1 MKALNRIRERIALV
15 RRALQLVFDAASRWT
30 LAWAV
35 TLIVQ
40 GVLPAL
46 TIYISKLLIDELVG
60 AIGQGAA
67 SESIRGLVVLGAIMG
82 TLLLLGYVLSS
93 VGRWIRT
100 ALSET
105 FRDHLRGMLHAQAN
119 RLDLAFYESSAY
131 HDRLH
136 RVMGEVSQRPLVM
149 LESLGGV
156 LQSFVTLLGMA
167 ALIIL
172 YAWWLPF
179 VLVIGAVPA
188 LVVALRFSRRRHAW
202 WKKRT
207 ADERWAQYYETLLTH
222 SSVAAEM
229 RLFGLGSHFR
239 DLYQSLRQR
248 LRSERI
254 ALERGQ
260 LVEAIPAALAA
271 LIITAAVMVWITLRA
286 LRGLAT
292 LGDVALF
299 YQTFSRGQNLM
310 RTMLVGIGQVYD
322 SSLFVSELFDF
333 MSLEPLT
340 AGPATR
346 RLTRHPSSVRFDDVS
361 FSYPGTESRVLK
373 NVSVQFERGQ
383 TVAIVGENG
392 AGKST
397 LLKLLCRFYDP
408 STGDVSLDGISM
420 RLLDP
425 MDVWK
430 QTTVL
435 FQFPVQY
442 HASAAD
448 NIAYGELG
456 PSSESSRIEAA
467 ARSAGIHDKIT
478 SLPSEYQTLLG
489 RWFVDGQELS
499 GGEWQRL
506 AMARA
511 FYRDAPILVLDEP
524 TSMLD
529 SWAEGEWF
537 DRFKSLVE
545 DRIGIIITH
554 RFTIAR
560 RADVI
565 HVMRDGRIVESG
577 THGELVAMGGLYSS
591 SWNEQVAASA

>member
-1 MKALNRIRERIALV
+1 MKALIQIRERIALV
-15 RRALQLVFDAASRWT
+15 RRALRLVLDATSRWT
-30 LAWAV
+30 VAWAA
-35 TLIVQ
+35 TLFVQ

-46 TIYISKLLIDELVG
+46 TIYVSKLLIDELVG
-60 AIGQGAA
+60 AIGQGVETSAL
-67 SESIRGLVVLGAIMG
+67 RGIVILGVIMG
-82 TLLLLGYVLSS
+82 ALLLAGHVLSS
-93 VGRWIRT
+93 VSRWIRT

-105 FRDHLRGMLHAQAN
+105 FRDHLRGMIHTQAN

-136 RVMGEVSQRPLVM
+136 RVMGEVAQRPLVM

-167 ALIIL
+167 ALIL
-172 YAWWLPF
+172 MYAWWLPF
-179 VLVIGAVPA
+179 VLVVGAVPA

-207 ADERWAQYYETLLTH
+207 GDERWAQYYETLLTH

-229 RLFGLGSHFR
+229 RLFGLGTHFR

-248 LRSERI
+248 LRGERI
-254 ALERGQ
+254 ALERRQ
-260 LVEAIPAALAA
+260 LIEAIPAAIAA
-271 LIITAAVMVWITLRA
+271 LIVTAAVMVWITLRA
-286 LRGLAT
+286 LRGLAS

-346 RLTRHPSSVRFDDVS
+346 RLTTKPSSVRFEDVS
-361 FSYPGTESRVLK
+361 FSYPGTDAVVLK
-373 NVSVQFERGQ
+373 NVSVEFERGQ
-383 TVAIVGENG
+383 TVAVVGENG

-408 STGDVSLDGISM
+408 SGGEVSIDGISM

-425 MDVWK
+425 NEVWK
-430 QTTVL
+430 LTTVL

-448 NIAYGELG
+448 NIAYGDLG
-456 PSSESSRIEAA
+456 PSPDVSRIEAA
-467 ARSAGIHDKIT
+467 ARSAGIHDKII
-478 SLPSEYQTLLG
+478 SLPSDYETLLG

-511 FYRDAPILVLDEP
+511 FYRDAPVLVLDEP

-560 RADVI
+560 RADII
-565 HVMRDGRIVESG
+565 HVMKDGRIAESG
-577 THGELVAMGGLYSS
+577 THEELIAMGGLYSS
-591 SWNEQVAASA
+591 SWNDQVAASV